1 MGSVTFYI
9 KKEDGN
15 IERQLKDMEPGELSA
30 FITECIKRNSREYL
44 EEKRE
49 QLNHEIKLLDNI
61 LKAHTDKDVAFTKK
75 AIEEKEQVEVLINSI
90 IEEQLQAQE
99 QRTPNKFNL
108 WIERKTKNLGIN
120 YNDIT
125 DRYRVAW
132 EKKEQERKAKIEL
145 EAQERKEHREREKAK
160 EKDLGTTEGGA

>member
-9 KKEDGN
+9 KKEDAN
-15 IERQLKDMEPGELSA
+15 IERQLKGMEPGELSA

-61 LKAHTDKDVAFTKK
+61 LKAHTSKDVAFTKK
-75 AIEEKEQVEVLINSI
+75 AVEEQEQVEVLINSI

-99 QRTPNKFNL
+99 QRNPNKFNL
-108 WIERKTKNLGIN
+108 WIERKTKKLGID

-125 DRYRVAW
+125 ERYRIAW
-132 EKKEQERKAKIEL
+132 EYIEQERKEEIER
-145 EAQERKEHREREKAK
+145 EAQERKEHREKAK
-160 EKDLGTTEGGA
+160 EKELGTTEGEE